1 VAIKRLL
8 RAIPP
13 APRGPGQSITPDTV
27 LLAHR
32 SDADVLAF
40 VDSASLKIDENLIA
54 QIRARIALA
63 EQAAAAA
70 AQRKP
75 A

>member
-1 VAIKRLL
+1 VALKRLL
-8 RAIPP
+8 RPIPP
-13 APRGPGQSITPDTV
+13 TPRGPAQAITPDTV

-40 VDSASLKIDENLIA
+40 IDSASLKIDENLIA
-54 QIRARIALA
+54 QIRARIAIA

-70 AQRKP
+70 AQS
-75 A
+75 